1 MEARSKTIESWF
13 AMIEQAQILL
23 PRFQRHEAWRANQIE
38 GILENILQT
47 PSLPIGALLTL
58 DVGDAE
64 PFHSRPISGAPTA
77 QAGARPQ
84 MHLLDG
90 QQRMTALWRSLSD
103 HYPDLKVFV
112 RYDNEEVP
120 DVVLERRWEH
130 KGIMRPVWANDPAAT
145 LERGL
150 VPVSLLRPGSKGE
163 AELDAWLEKATEDA
177 NLQRRIDKFVS
188 KLRARVAN
196 YPVPFLS
203 LPVTTDK
210 EVALNVFIKM
220 NTSASPLRDFDIV
233 VAQVEEAMGQSLH
246 DMIADLC
253 TAVPAARDFG
263 DIEDVVL
270 SVGALLLDLVPLKKT
285 YLERG
290 FGAKLLQVWDRVQLG
305 LEMGLEFLR
314 EEGIFDE
321 RRLPTD
327 AAVVLA
333 CALWGNVPLHDV
345 DATGRA
351 RVIIRKAIWRAC
363 LTDRYIKTQTTRTF
377 ADYKVL
383 VELIRDPTSTAEP
396 ELFDEVTYKLPEEG
410 ELVRAGWPLR
420 KDRLPRAILAMSLR
434 NGGRDFADGGVASAP
449 KLGSREYHHLFP
461 VSILSGDR
469 SDERVNR
476 ALNCALITWR
486 TNRNIAAK
494 TPTEYLRQRTDAAK
508 FGEDEVRVRLE
519 SHLIPYES
527 LGTDDYETFLAR
539 RATVIAERM
548 RRLANGENV

>member
-13 AMIEQAQILL
+13 GMIEQAQILL

-58 DVGDAE
+58 DVGDLE
-64 PFHSRPISGAPTA
+64 PFHSRPIRGAPLPQT
-77 QAGARPQ
+77 GMRPQ

-90 QQRMTALWRSLSD
+90 QQRMTALWRSLTD
-103 HYPDLKVFV
+103 DYPDLKVFV
-112 RYDNEEVP
+112 KYDNEEVP

-130 KGIMRPVWANDPAAT
+130 KDMKRPVWADDPAAT
-145 LERGL
+145 LARGL
-150 VPVSLLRPGSKGE
+150 VPVSLLRPGSTGE
-163 AELDAWLEKATEDA
+163 RALDDWLEAATDDPS
-177 NLQRRIDKFVS
+177 LMRRIDKFVS
-188 KLRARVAN
+188 KLRGRVAG

-233 VAQVEEAMGQSLH
+233 VAQVEESMGQSLH

-253 TAVPAARDFG
+253 AAVPAARDFG

-270 SVGALLLDLVPLKKT
+270 SVGALLLDRVPLKKT

-290 FGAKLLQVWDRVQLG
+290 FGGQLTKVWDRVQVALELG
-305 LEMGLEFLR
+305 LDFLR

-333 CALWGNVPLHDV
+333 CALWGNVPLNDA

-351 RVIIRKAIWRAC
+351 RVLIRKAIWRAS

-377 ADYKVL
+377 ADYKAL
-383 VELIRDPTSTAEP
+383 VELIGNPNSAATP
-396 ELFDEVTYKLPEEG
+396 ELFDETLYKLPEVE
-410 ELVRAGWPLR
+410 ELVRAGWPVR

-434 NGGRDFADGGVASAP
+434 NGGRDFADGGIASAA
-449 KLGSREYHHLFP
+449 KLQTRE
-461 VSILSGDR
+461 
-469 SDERVNR
+469 
-476 ALNCALITWR
+476 IT
-486 TNRNIAAK
+486 TSSPSA
-494 TPTEYLRQRTDAAK
+494 
-508 FGEDEVRVRLE
+508 
-519 SHLIPYES
+519 S
-527 LGTDDYETFLAR
+527 
-539 RATVIAERM
+539 
-548 RRLANGENV
+548 